1 MHSTSRS
8 QISAK
13 CTKFIFVDLDSALI
27 AWRQI
32 NEGGSRCSE
41 QDEVDTDRVD
51 KVEDV
56 DHAVALLD
64 EEHEIAQDEQDQ
76 SNGTE
81 LGSVDESSHW
91 GDGKN

>member
-1 MHSTSRS
+1 M
-8 QISAK
+8 
-13 CTKFIFVDLDSALI
+13 CVDSALI
-27 AWRQI
+27 AGRQI
-32 NEGGSRCSE
+32 NEGGRRCSE

-76 SNGTE
+76 TNGTE